1 MTNCE
6 FPAQCVDTSSGFSC
20 ICSDGYVGVPPQCEG
35 ECYNLGMNMQWKRLP
50 ENLYAITS
58 GTMFIVFARLKLYF
72 HVLIYFF
79 ALLGEYGNVSEILL
93 RKA

>member
-1 MTNCE
+1 
-6 FPAQCVDTSSGFSC
+6 
-20 ICSDGYVGVPPQCEG
+20 
-35 ECYNLGMNMQWKRLP
+35 MQWKRLP

-58 GTMFIVFARLKLYF
+58 GTMFIVFARLKLHF
-72 HVLIYFF
+72 HVPIYFF

>member
-1 MTNCE
+1 
-6 FPAQCVDTSSGFSC
+6 
-20 ICSDGYVGVPPQCEG
+20 
-35 ECYNLGMNMQWKRLP
+35 MQWKRLP

-72 HVLIYFF
+72 RVLIYFF